1 MMVTR
6 LTNRRA
12 QMRRLLAAATP
23 LAVALALA
31 GCGVAAAPHTTTNS
45 PAPSAATAAPSAA
58 TATPTATPTP
68 VVAGPVTLS
77 VTGSAPVDDYGHTVS
92 IDYGSDT
99 ISDSG
104 GTSVPWSATLL
115 YIQPSSDT
123 NLDYEVDGTLTDVG
137 GSITCCITVQG
148 KVFSSTATGADQ
160 MCMEDVSPTFSGSGW
175 SAN

>member
-115 YIQPSSDT
+115 YIQPSSDR
-123 NLDYEVDGTLTDVG
+123 
-137 GSITCCITVQG
+137 
-148 KVFSSTATGADQ
+148 
-160 MCMEDVSPTFSGSGW
+160 
-175 SAN
+175 